1 METSKNKQTK
11 YYILGI
17 LILAILAILVIPNFI
32 VSTLDNIT
40 QLSGM
45 QLSKA
50 PKEEVKILKPG
61 SVARKWM

>member
-1 METSKNKQTK
+1 MKTSKNKQSR

-17 LILAILAILVIPNFI
+17 LILAILAILIIPNLI
-32 VSTLDNIT
+32 VLTLDNIT
-40 QLSGM
+40 QSSGM

-61 SVARKWM
+61 SIARKWM